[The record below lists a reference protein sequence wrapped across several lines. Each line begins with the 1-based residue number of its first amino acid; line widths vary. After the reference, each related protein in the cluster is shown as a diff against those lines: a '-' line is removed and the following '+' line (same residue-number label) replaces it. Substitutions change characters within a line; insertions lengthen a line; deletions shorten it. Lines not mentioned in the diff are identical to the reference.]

1 MCCDTCSN
9 LCRLGDS
16 TNPTPIFPHPK
27 IYQSAG
33 VESSDP
39 SKSEQLKNERV
50 TQSHQLAQAHASPVL
65 GRNGTMTS
73 GNAAMPKFSYQFWML
88 PIPSKV
94 PRSLFTVQRLMN
106 FMCHFPKN
114 CYPFR
119 MSRERLVSSVPAA
132 GFIPA
137 PTEPRIN
144 GTVVS
149 VNENQ
154 HRIRRRRQKGRSGCG
169 VGVPSVPCL

>member
-1 MCCDTCSN
+1 MLKFVPSKN
-9 LCRLGDS
+9 P
-16 TNPTPIFPHPK
+16 TNPTPIFPQDQK

-39 SKSEQLKNERV
+39 SKSDFNFD
-50 TQSHQLAQAHASPVL
+50 ASPKVISWPKRMQAQSWAEMEPWL
-65 GRNGTMTS
+65 Q
-73 GNAAMPKFSYQFWML
+73 AMPRFSYQWGCFRFH
-88 PIPSKV
+88 
-94 PRSLFTVQRLMN
+94 PRSLFTFQRLMN
-106 FMCHFPKN
+106 FMCHFRKN
-114 CYPFR
+114 CYPGCHKH
-119 MSRERLVSSVPAA
+119 LVSSVPAV

-154 HRIRRRRQKGRSGCG
+154 HRIRRRRQKGHSGCG
-169 VGVPSVPCL
+169 VGVPSVPCLWS